1 MLYEGSEREHICDH
15 LIPGHTYHVRVAC
28 CSAGGRSEVSYQA
41 AGLMEIFMVMHVDGS
56 VTFCENLPQKQG
68 HNNQYFMF

>member
-28 CSAGGRSEVSYQA
+28 CSAGGRSEV
-41 AGLMEIFMVMHVDGS
+41 
-56 VTFCENLPQKQG
+56 NLP
-68 HNNQYFMF
+68 HI